1 MHGDVAFGP
10 YNWLAPVGLE
20 GPYTV
25 CAGGCGISTGITAAL
40 VTALLVGA
48 FNGVMIAHVG
58 MPPFVV
64 TLGMLSIARSLAM
77 VLSNNRMVYEFGPD
91 QDKLLALG
99 GGFVSV
105 AVPFRD
111 AVQVPNPVLFLTAMA
126 LATGWALRWT
136 KWGRHVFAI
145 GGNEAAANLTGV
157 PVRRVKV
164 SVYMFC
170 SGCAGVAGILE
181 VGWLG
186 TISTSLGQGMELAVI
201 AAAVIGGANLMGGV
215 GTAFGAVVGAALI
228 EIIRNSLIL
237 LGISAFWQGTFVGGF
252 IIVAVLFDRL
262 RAGRADD

>member
-1 MHGDVAFGP
+1 M
-10 YNWLAPVGLE
+10 
-20 GPYTV
+20 
-25 CAGGCGISTGITAAL
+25 
-40 VTALLVGA
+40 
-48 FNGVMIAHVG
+48 
-58 MPPFVV
+58 
-64 TLGMLSIARSLAM
+64 
-77 VLSNNRMVYEFGPD
+77 
-91 QDKLLALG
+91 
-99 GGFVSV
+99 

-111 AVQVPNPVLFLTAMA
+111 AVQVPNPVLFLTVMA
-126 LATGWALRWT
+126 LAPGGRFRWT

-157 PVRRVKV
+157 PVRRMKV

-170 SGCAGVAGILE
+170 SACAGIAGILE

-201 AAAVIGGANLMGGV
+201 AAAVIGGANLTGGV

-237 LGISAFWQGTFVGGF
+237 LGISTFWQGTFVGGF

-262 RAGRADD
+262 RAGPRRRLTVLLPGRTAGGSRRTPGAGLRATHHPTVGLLPRPPAAGVDWTSPLHCRCAASLTHWRP